1 MKFSDKLTLSSTA
14 VIAII
19 FSVGATF
26 MMTQNHE
33 HLLQSYITR
42 NMQTHDLESFT
53 LESKLTQDATVNL
66 TTYGSD
72 EKAMK
77 TRAIYYIQQISNHM
91 KQPQTVYALLDQ
103 EGRVLYATGQQDF
116 FKQHSLKK
124 PQSYRIQNY
133 AGSHMM
139 LVSSRITAGKF
150 TYLLESGY
158 DITSC
163 YEERDRQFQTFF

>member
-116 FKQHSLKK
+116 LNSI
-124 PQSYRIQNY
+124 P
-133 AGSHMM
+133 
-139 LVSSRITAGKF
+139 
-150 TYLLESGY
+150 
-158 DITSC
+158 
-163 YEERDRQFQTFF
+163 